1 MSGSNEARSE
11 RDGMEFAFRNPRGR
25 AETEFID
32 EEGGVVEAKP
42 VKLGKERCRREA
54 LVCNG

>member
-11 RDGMEFAFRNPRGR
+11 RDGMKFAFRNPRGR

-42 VKLGKERCRREA
+42 VKLGKVTLPA
-54 LVCNG
+54 